1 MYQVTPYDVK
11 QSFKLVP
18 KNERYKITF
27 AQGSSISFNSKRD
40 AFNFISA
47 ISNFFSEILQVSE
60 MIHATINQYRYQI
73 SPKRKSNDD
82 PYNIFYNNDL
92 EINILIRDLKYYQKN
107 AIEMYQLASKFDNL
121 IYYLRKNAKILFAKL
136 PTAVAHIVILIDKI
150 NLSFTNVIA
159 NVESHYR
166 KNNLTLFNI

>member
-27 AQGSSISFNSKRD
+27 AHGSSISFNSKRE

-60 MIHATINQYRYQI
+60 MIHAMQKVITEKKI
-73 SPKRKSNDD
+73 SHFLISKKITNGNNYKKS
-82 PYNIFYNNDL
+82 Y
-92 EINILIRDLKYYQKN
+92 
-107 AIEMYQLASKFDNL
+107 
-121 IYYLRKNAKILFAKL
+121 
-136 PTAVAHIVILIDKI
+136 
-150 NLSFTNVIA
+150 
-159 NVESHYR
+159 
-166 KNNLTLFNI
+166 KNNNNSN